1 MVTGWHSSRVSL
13 SPRDSYCT
21 EKSSSQKPEIRELQ
35 ICRKKRRL
43 WEAQTSGETLFTSAL
58 VLKSKGRLSSI
69 YWAIDSKK
77 KKKRMHLCAQH
88 CALNSIKMSIQT
100 WQDFIRPQRT
110 QPQREQPWKAF
121 SFLLSCHLTITVCHI
136 KDNMPQFYSPL
147 NFTPLSLLQL
157 RKMQGAGSQVQL
169 ENQPPSQEILPRE
182 RAPGLLTILEKSALT
197 TS

>member
-1 MVTGWHSSRVSL
+1 
-13 SPRDSYCT
+13 
-21 EKSSSQKPEIRELQ
+21 
-35 ICRKKRRL
+35 
-43 WEAQTSGETLFTSAL
+43 
-58 VLKSKGRLSSI
+58 
-69 YWAIDSKK
+69 
-77 KKKRMHLCAQH
+77 MHWSAQH

-147 NFTPLSLLQL
+147 NFTPYLSAASQ
-157 RKMQGAGSQVQL
+157 KMQGSRVSGRAGKSAA
-169 ENQPPSQEILPRE
+169 QPGSYE
-182 RAPGLLTILEKSALT
+182 RAPGLLAILENSLT